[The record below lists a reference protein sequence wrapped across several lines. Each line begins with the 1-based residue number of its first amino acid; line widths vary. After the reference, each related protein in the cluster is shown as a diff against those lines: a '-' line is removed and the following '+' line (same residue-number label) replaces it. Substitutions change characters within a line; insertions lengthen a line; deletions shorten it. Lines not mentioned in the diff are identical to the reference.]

1 MLGLSISLVLI
12 YFFKTY
18 FFLFGSVTYFHVI
31 GLFHYILM
39 RYIYI
44 YIHIYI
50 EREGGGEKE
59 RESSTNITIWLDM
72 IYIKR

>member
-1 MLGLSISLVLI
+1 MSKWVQANSINKKLDQNSRKKREREMKNVLVHFHMLLGD
-12 YFFKTY
+12 
-18 FFLFGSVTYFHVI
+18 
-31 GLFHYILM
+31 
-39 RYIYI
+39 
-44 YIHIYI
+44 IYI